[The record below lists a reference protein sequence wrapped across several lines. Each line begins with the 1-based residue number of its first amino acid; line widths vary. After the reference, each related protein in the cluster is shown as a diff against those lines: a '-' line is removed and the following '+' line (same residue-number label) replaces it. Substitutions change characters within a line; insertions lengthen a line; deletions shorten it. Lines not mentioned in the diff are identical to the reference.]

1 MRSTPRPRRLATAV
15 AAIALL
21 GFTAAPTGA
30 NPADD
35 RFDQLDGPLAGFVV
49 RPEAFGMDPSRTL
62 VDPAPFLDRVDGD
75 RAMELVES
83 LSFPRSALGPESDR
97 QAARDLVT
105 ENFLDAGYEPQEQ
118 SVVYERTGID
128 SPNIFADLPG
138 TECPSRI
145 LVVGA
150 HHDSVED
157 GPGADDNATGV
168 AGMFEIARALRDHP
182 LPVTVRFASW
192 SYEEVGLVGSRE
204 MARQARADGEDIV
217 GAIAFDMIGFTSD
230 EIDPLTGMPH
240 DYLAMVADPSSAELA
255 RVFGAAVYHH
265 LPEFPTAGAV
275 IDPALLGDILRSD
288 HASYVAE
295 GIPGLLITDTADF
308 RNPNYHTET
317 DTPDT
322 LDPVFFLQSMRTSL
336 AGVLTLA
343 TSDQD
348 EDGRSDLCH
357 PPAVDPAPP
366 TEPTE
371 PTEPG
376 ASEPGGPAPT
386 DPAPGATPRPGRP
399 RYTG

>member
-1 MRSTPRPRRLATAV
+1 MRFSPRSRRLPV
-15 AAIALL
+15 ALAGIALL
-21 GFTAAPTGA
+21 GLTAAPTAA

-49 RPEAFGMDPSRTL
+49 RPDAFGMDPSRTL
-62 VDPAPFLDRVDGD
+62 VDPAPLLDRIDGD
-75 RAMELVES
+75 RAMAFVES
-83 LSFPRSALGPESDR
+83 LSFPRSATGPESAR

-105 ENFLDAGYEPQEQ
+105 RGFVDAGYEPWEQ
-118 SVVYERTGID
+118 SVIHEPTGID
-128 SPNIFADLPG
+128 SPNILADLPG

-168 AGMFEIARALRDHP
+168 AGMLEVARALRDDP
-182 LPVTVRFASW
+182 LPVTVRFVSW

-204 MARQARADGEDIV
+204 MVRRARTDGDDIV
-217 GAIAFDMIGFTSD
+217 GAIAYDMIGFTSD

-240 DYLAMVADPSSAELA
+240 DYLAMIADPTSAQLA
-255 RVFGAAVYHH
+255 RVFGAAAYHH

-288 HASYVAE
+288 HASFIAE
-295 GIPGLLITDTADF
+295 GIPGLLLTDTADF
-308 RNPNYHTET
+308 RNPNYHTVS

-322 LDPVFFLQSMRTSL
+322 LDPAFFLQSMRTSL
-336 AGVLTLA
+336 AGVVTLA

-348 EDGRSDLCH
+348 GDGRSDLCH
-357 PPAVDPAPP
+357 PPAVDPDDPNDPADP
-366 TEPTE
+366 TEPDT
-371 PTEPG
+371 
-376 ASEPGGPAPT
+376 PA
-386 DPAPGATPRPGRP
+386 PAPGATPQAGRP